1 MFQLAISLDE
11 NRIQSV
17 DQNIRDGVIRQQGL
31 QRPQTERLVHHLF
44 DQSLALGRVQHVA
57 TLTAQFFRRAANFQ
71 PEIVLFHIEPI
82 VEVGRP
88 GDVEAGAQITA
99 IQRQDR
105 WPIVDATVE
114 DSVGACSERRDIGG
128 GIQLDRV
135 AINSQ
140 RDRQSPAQ
148 VTQVPAHI
156 SAWVGSVR
164 EEQVR
169 EGFSVLPRL
178 HECEPNE
185 ERKGLGAEIE
195 RREPRFISDRCW
207 AQKTEPQRMTG
218 RPCTRACAPVPVH

>member
-1 MFQLAISLDE
+1 MNTLHQSIQDYLTMRRDLGFKLLISQSLERPDKLAIKRVE
-11 NRIQSV
+11 A
-17 DQNIRDGVIRQQGL
+17 
-31 QRPQTERLVHHLF
+31 LVRHGRTAFAVLE
-44 DQSLALGRVQHVA
+44 SNAGRV
-57 TLTAQFFRRAANFQ
+57 TACAQ
-71 PEIVLFHIEPI
+71 P
-82 VEVGRP
+82 R
-88 GDVEAGAQITA
+88 
-99 IQRQDR
+99 
-105 WPIVDATVE
+105 
-114 DSVGACSERRDIGG
+114 
-128 GIQLDRV
+128 
-135 AINSQ
+135 N
-140 RDRQSPAQ
+140 RQSPAQ
-148 VTQVPAHI
+148 VTQVPAQI